1 MFFSLRVSFPIWA
14 SELEPRENVRAI
26 VEAARGRGKELSFL
40 STTLRF
46 RVSSRVPL
54 ARLLF
59 TISPKW
65 RARSQATRSL
75 QVKYNLGGEQTGHGN
90 VCNYDV
96 AVISHF

>member
-1 MFFSLRVSFPIWA
+1 MFFNLRASSPIWA
-14 SELEPRENVRAI
+14 SELEPRENARTI

-40 STTLRF
+40 SPTPHF

-59 TISPKW
+59 TVSPKW
-65 RARSQATRSL
+65 KACWQATCSL